1 MVQQTKRHGISK
13 GPKKTMNIK
22 CLFVLGMAMFWILS
36 VPKASAEPKAPDAV
50 VQAAGQGLK
59 PFLDK
64 IPQNSLAQFGFDQ
77 TDSFDAAVLGAPFLV
92 HTITPSALR
101 QYQSGVTVTSLL
113 TPTSLWYFPV
123 LIAGHPKAILV
134 VDQLNHQWQ
143 AVSLGYPYVAREW
156 DAVCKQW
163 PESQGYHPVFI
174 AIFQAHQHVFTVPEK
189 GTDNLTPLLVPGQQT
204 PNARGQAQATAV
216 SSSYASLGDAA
227 KVIRILM
234 PAVESNLQES
244 NP

>member
-1 MVQQTKRHGISK
+1 
-13 GPKKTMNIK
+13 
-22 CLFVLGMAMFWILS
+22 MAMFWILS
-36 VPKASAEPKAPDAV
+36 VPKAIAEPKAPDAV
-50 VQAAGQGLK
+50 VQAAGLGLRS
-59 PFLDK
+59 FLDK

-77 TDSFDAAVLGAPFLV
+77 TDSLDAAVLGAPFLV

-101 QYQSGVTVTSLL
+101 QYQAGVTVTSLL

-123 LIAGHPKAILV
+123 LIAGQPKAILV
-134 VDQLNHQWQ
+134 VDQLNNQWQ

-189 GTDNLTPLLVPGQQT
+189 GAGNLTLLLAPGQQMLNVMGQAPAT
-204 PNARGQAQATAV
+204 GANARYAT
-216 SSSYASLGDAA
+216 LDDAA
-227 KVIRILM
+227 KVIRNLM
-234 PAVESNLQES
+234 PVVENNLREL

>member
-36 VPKASAEPKAPDAV
+36 VPKAIAEPKAPDAV
-50 VQAAGQGLK
+50 VQSAGLGLRS
-59 PFLDK
+59 FLDK

-123 LIAGHPKAILV
+123 LIA
-134 VDQLNHQWQ
+134 D
-143 AVSLGYPYVAREW
+143 S
-156 DAVCKQW
+156 
-163 PESQGYHPVFI
+163 PEPFWWWI
-174 AIFQAHQHVFTVPEK
+174 
-189 GTDNLTPLLVPGQQT
+189 
-204 PNARGQAQATAV
+204 
-216 SSSYASLGDAA
+216 SSIISGKRYRW
-227 KVIRILM
+227 VIRMWRANGM
-234 PAVESNLQES
+234 PSASNGRNRKDITPYSLRFFRLISMCLLSLKKEPATLRFS
-244 NP
+244 SLPANKC